1 MRLKPELSNLG
12 QRLGEFAA
20 QFEEKA
26 RSQAGK
32 EGPARAA
39 SIVGSV
45 WQSLKDLFTQGV
57 TGEGLR
63 NLYQREGQETLR
75 FFTREI
81 DFVALRSLPWY
92 LRYPK
97 TCWLI
102 FLAMAYRLSP
112 PRRLVFAIAVFSIL
126 MGGLRVLGGESGATW
141 WFLALLLFPLLLLM
155 ELRDKLDLKGDL
167 EVARQIQFGLVPPTP
182 FHQEAIR
189 IDCQMRPANTV
200 GGDYYDLIE
209 LEGPHQVAIVVGDV
223 AGKGMPAALLMAL
236 LQGSLR
242 TLISAGHRGTELL
255 TKLNSYLCTTIPSN
269 SLITLF
275 YGELDTQTG
284 DLRFINAGHNAPF
297 LLRQKGAIERL
308 HSTSL
313 VLGVVKDYPFKSGQA
328 RLDAGDRLLVFT
340 DGISEAFN
348 AHDEEYGETRLAEF
362 LRDHPDLRQDQLVQ
376 GLVSAVLR
384 FCGGVKPS
392 DDMTLMLVSRAG
404 C

>member
-26 RSQAGK
+26 RSQAGR
-32 EGPARAA
+32 EDPARAA
-39 SIVGSV
+39 SILRSV

-63 NLYQREGQETLR
+63 NLYQREAQETLR

-81 DFVALRSLPWY
+81 DFAALRPLPWY

-112 PRRLVFAIAVFSIL
+112 PRRLAFAIAAFAFV
-126 MGGLRVLGGESGATW
+126 MGWLRLLGGQSNAAW
-141 WFLALLLFPLLLLM
+141 WFLALLIFLLLLLM

-167 EVARQIQFGLVPPTP
+167 EVAREIQFGLVPATP
-182 FHQEAIR
+182 FHQEAMR
-189 IDCQMRPANTV
+189 IDCHMRPANTV

-242 TLISAGHRGTELL
+242 TLISAGLHGTELL
-255 TKLNSYLCTTIPSN
+255 AKLNSYLCTTIPSN

-275 YGELDTQTG
+275 YGELDTWTG

-297 LLRQKGAIERL
+297 LLRQKGASERL
-308 HSTSL
+308 HSTSV
-313 VLGVVKDYPFKSGQA
+313 VLGVVKDCPFKSGQA

-340 DGISEAFN
+340 DGVSEAFN
-348 AHDEEYGETRLAEF
+348 AHLEEYGETRLAEF
-362 LRDHPDLRQDQLVQ
+362 LRDHLDLRQDQLIE
-376 GLVSAVLR
+376 GLIAEVLN
-384 FCGGVKPS
+384 FCGSVKPS
-392 DDMTLMLVSRAG
+392 DDMTLMLVSRASS
-404 C
+404 